1 MSVLIRGIEM
11 PKNCFTC
18 RFKNLEICYEGCP
31 LIEVPP
37 HGRLIDADALYEHM
51 VKVHREWVENPE
63 QYNIIPTVD
72 DENMLLY
79 APTVIE
85 REEVYGEYY
94 DTAGNYHWTGT
105 HSGEHNRK
113 L

>member
-37 HGRLIDADALYEHM
+37 HGRLIDADAL
-51 VKVHREWVENPE
+51 VISIGP
-63 QYNIIPTVD
+63 IIPEDSLIPCTI
-72 DENMLLY
+72 ESAKFLMFKHIAY
-79 APTVIE
+79 ANTIIE
-85 REEVYGEYY
+85 AEVE
-94 DTAGNYHWTGT
+94 T
-105 HSGEHNRK
+105 
-113 L
+113 